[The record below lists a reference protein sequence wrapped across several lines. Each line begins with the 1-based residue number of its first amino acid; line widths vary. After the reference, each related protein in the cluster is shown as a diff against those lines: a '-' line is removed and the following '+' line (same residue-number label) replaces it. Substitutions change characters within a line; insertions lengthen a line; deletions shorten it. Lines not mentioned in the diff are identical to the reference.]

1 MDSAQ
6 GLIYRLASSSL
17 YLSPRERERE
27 TMKPI
32 PMFPFVTVESQISP
46 NATPVTVRGPFAFYW
61 NSGHVAG
68 LALNAPYGVTL

>member
-1 MDSAQ
+1 
-6 GLIYRLASSSL
+6 
-17 YLSPRERERE
+17 
-27 TMKPI
+27 MKPI